1 MTKLVS
7 KIFKRLISQSQY
19 MSSST
24 TSNLPAASQTSNL
37 ESQLLSSAPP
47 PAKKKRGS
55 ALLWYLVG
63 FTTYGLGETYKFLQT
78 QVVCDFHYIHF
89 NYTCCSLI
97 C

>member
-1 MTKLVS
+1 
-7 KIFKRLISQSQY
+7 
-19 MSSST
+19 
-24 TSNLPAASQTSNL
+24 
-37 ESQLLSSAPP
+37 LLSSAPP